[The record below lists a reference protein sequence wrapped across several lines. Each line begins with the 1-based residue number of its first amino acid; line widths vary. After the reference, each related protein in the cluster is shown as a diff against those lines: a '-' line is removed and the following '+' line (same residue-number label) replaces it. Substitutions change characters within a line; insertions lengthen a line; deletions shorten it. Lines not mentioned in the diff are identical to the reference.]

1 MRLLGFIGVAAF
13 AVVTV
18 ACGGQTDAGI
28 TTSIKTQLAAD
39 DTVEANN
46 INVTTREHVVTLT
59 GNVDSLAE
67 EARAIEIARTAEGVT
82 DVIDQLEVRETAAT
96 TGVRVDGD
104 RDGLDALGNA
114 IKEGA
119 EATGDA
125 AVRAGKGVR
134 DAVTDDDRDSDN
146 DGK

>member
-1 MRLLGFIGVAAF
+1 MRLLGFIGVVAF

-18 ACGGQTDAGI
+18 ACGQTDAGI
-28 TTSIKTQLAAD
+28 TTSVKTQLAAD

-46 INVTTREHVVTLT
+46 INVTTREHIVTLT

-96 TGVRVDGD
+96 TGVRVDRD